1 MPDKYNR
8 PLKEIAIRTI
18 LPSLLGALGA
28 LAAIA
33 WPVYHTAFCAAGL

>member
-1 MPDKYNR
+1 MTDKYKR

-28 LAAIA
+28 LAATV
-33 WPVYHTAFCAAGL
+33 WPVYHTAFCAGGL